1 MADRATSP
9 IVGKAMEATIVVLYL
24 GLVTAVLYGGAV
36 PEYRATA
43 GDEVAE
49 RTVAGAA
56 GDIEAAVPPAVT
68 EADVRIQ
75 VSLPATIAGEAYRIR
90 ASAGRLILEH
100 PDADVAAEATL
111 VLPERVAAVDG
122 TWESGSENEVRVRT
136 VGDSLE
142 VHLE

>member
-1 MADRATSP
+1 MTDRAVSP

-24 GLVTAVLYGGAV
+24 GLVTSVLYGGVV

-56 GDIEAAVPPAVT
+56 VDLEDAIPPAT
-68 EADVRIQ
+68 IQADVRVQ
-75 VSLPATIAGEAYRIR
+75 VSLPATIAGDTYRVR
-90 ASAGRLILEH
+90 ATSDRLVLEH
-100 PDADVAAEATL
+100 PDPDVAAEAAL
-111 VLPERVAAVDG
+111 VLPGRVTVVDG
-122 TWESGSENEVRVRT
+122 TWESGSENEVHVT
-136 VGDSLE
+136 AEGNSLE

>member
-1 MADRATSP
+1 MADRAMSP

-36 PEYRATA
+36 PEYRAAA

-49 RTVAGAA
+49 RTVASAAADVEGALPPT
-56 GDIEAAVPPAVT
+56 AV
-68 EADVRIQ
+68 EADVRVR

-90 ASAGRLILEH
+90 AASDRLVLEH
-100 PDADVAAEATL
+100 PDPDVGAEAPL
-111 VLPERVAAVDG
+111 VLPARVDAVDG
-122 TWESGSENEVRVRT
+122 TWESGSESAVRIGSD
-136 VGDSLE
+136 GDSLE

>member
-1 MADRATSP
+1 MADRAVSP

-43 GDEVAE
+43 GTEVAE

-56 GDIEAAVPPAVT
+56 ADLQDAVPPAAVDA
-68 EADVRIQ
+68 EVRVR
-75 VSLPATIAGEAYRIR
+75 VSLPATIAGDAYRVR
-90 ASAGRLILEH
+90 ATSERLVLEH
-100 PDADVAAEATL
+100 PDPDVAAETAL
-111 VLPERVAAVDG
+111 VLPERVARVQG
-122 TWESGSENEVRVRT
+122 TWESGSENT
-136 VGDSLE
+136 VHVTTAGDSLE

>member
-24 GLVTAVLYGGAV
+24 GLVTAVLYGGTV

-56 GDIEAAVPPAVT
+56 ADLEAAVPPPAV
-68 EADVRIQ
+68 EADVRVQ
-75 VSLPATIAGEAYRIR
+75 VSLPATIAGDAYRVR
-90 ASAGRLILEH
+90 ATSDRLVLDH
-100 PDADVAAEATL
+100 PDPDVAAEAPL
-111 VLPERVAAVDG
+111 VLPDRVAVVDG
-122 TWESGSENEVRVRT
+122 TWGSGSENEVHVT
-136 VGDSLE
+136 TAGETLE
-142 VHLE
+142 VNLE